1 MEKGNFKHIVDV
13 EIIQEPDAELIRF
26 RSTRATLSAG
36 QKPLGSRSNPICK
49 ICQNRPR
56 HSTIDPINTLNE
68 HPIQAIHSVN
78 NSGFFIEVCD

>member
-36 QKPLGSRSNPICK
+36 QKLLGSPVRTQFVKSVK
-49 ICQNRPR
+49 IDQDIQLLTLLILLMSIPFRPF
-56 HSTIDPINTLNE
+56 TP
-68 HPIQAIHSVN
+68 
-78 NSGFFIEVCD
+78 